1 MNSNGMPRWRL
12 DDVAAHAPAAIAV
25 VAAVSTVVSAYA
37 AYSQGQQQA
46 AGLRANAQAT
56 RAQSDLNARQLNLR
70 ADQQRAAAEYEEE
83 RQRERTRFM
92 LAEQRA
98 RTGAAGIEM
107 EGSPL
112 EVLGFSA
119 QQAELDALAIR
130 QRGRVQVADTLLAAG
145 QQRVSGQQG
154 SMLDEWRAQGAA
166 DAGTAKAGSEIL
178 TGAGSWYRNYGGAGF
193 TPRRAGE

>member
-1 MNSNGMPRWRL
+1 MAVAPVL
-12 DDVAAHAPAAIAV
+12 AVAAI
-25 VAAVSTVVSAYA
+25 VSTAVSAYA
-37 AYSQGQQQA
+37 AYSSGQQQA
-46 AGLRANAQAT
+46 AGLRANAEAT
-56 RAQSDLNARQLNLR
+56 RVQSDLNARQLNLR

-145 QQRVSGQQG
+145 QQRVGGQQG
-154 SMLDEWRAQGAA
+154 SMLDEWRATGAA
-166 DAGTAKAGSEIL
+166 QAGTARAGSEIL